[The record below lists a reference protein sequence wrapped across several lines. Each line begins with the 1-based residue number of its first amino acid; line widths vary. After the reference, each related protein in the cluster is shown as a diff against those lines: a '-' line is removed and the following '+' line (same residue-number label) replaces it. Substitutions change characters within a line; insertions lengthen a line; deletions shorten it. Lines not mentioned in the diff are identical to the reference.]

1 MSNADSAST
10 ARATPWI
17 GGGVLVALA
26 AAVLGRLGGAGLLEF
41 AWTRPLLFTA
51 AGGGGVLLCVAV
63 AYVGGRLLRRGSRQG
78 PSVHDEAAGNLP
90 AWVAAGASLTA
101 WLALTLSMF
110 IRPAWE
116 GTPSDL
122 WAWLKPYGLLLPPMA
137 AWAFTIPALVPHI
150 LPGGASVGVR
160 SVKEALIHVGLFAC
174 ALLSVLTT
182 AGIIAVLA
190 GESVAFFREVSPVAF
205 LTGTRW
211 TPQLEPRSFGILP
224 LLCGTLM
231 VAGGGLLIAVPV
243 GLGAAIFLSE
253 YAPPWVRSVL
263 KPVLEVLAGV
273 PTVVYGFFALAFVTP
288 YVLKPLF
295 PGIHQTNGLSAIIVV
310 GIMIIPTVSSLCD
323 DALRAVPRSLRDA
336 AYALSATRMEVSLR
350 VVLPGAASGV
360 MAAVLLALAR
370 AIGETMAVALAA
382 GMTPTLTLNPLV
394 SIQTM
399 TGYIVQASS
408 GDTPAGSLEFRT
420 IFAVGLA
427 LFAMTL
433 TVNLLAGRVLKR
445 FQEAYE

>member
-1 MSNADSAST
+1 MTNADMPSP
-10 ARATPWI
+10 ARAAPWI

-26 AAVLGRLGGAGLLEF
+26 AALVGRMWAATLLEF
-41 AWTRPLLFTA
+41 TWSRPALFTA
-51 AGGGGVLLCVAV
+51 MAAGAVLGASAIGYTV
-63 AYVGGRLLRRGSRQG
+63 GRLISGRKVGAASA
-78 PSVHDEAAGNLP
+78 HHEASGNLP
-90 AWVAAGASLTA
+90 AWAAGAGVLTA
-101 WLALTLSMF
+101 WIGLLTAILV
-110 IRPAWE
+110 RPVWD
-116 GTPSDL
+116 GVPPDL
-122 WAWLKPYGLLLPPMA
+122 WLWLKPYGLLLAPAA
-137 AWAFTIPALVPHI
+137 AWCFTIPALVPHI
-150 LPGGASVGVR
+150 LRGGASFRVR
-160 SVKEALIHVGLFAC
+160 SVKELLIHIGLFAC
-174 ALLSVLTT
+174 ALVSVLTT
-182 AGIIAVLA
+182 GGIIAVLA
-190 GESVAFFREVSPVAF
+190 GESIAFFREVSPIDF

-224 LLCGTLM
+224 LLGGTLM

-253 YAPPWVRSVL
+253 YAPPWLRSIL
-263 KPVLEVLAGV
+263 KPVLEVLAGI

-295 PGIHQTNGLSAIIVV
+295 PEIHQTNGLSAIIVV
-310 GIMIIPTVSSLCD
+310 GIMIIPTISSLCD

-360 MAAVLLALAR
+360 VAAVLLALAR

-420 IFAVGLA
+420 IFAVGLT
-427 LFAMTL
+427 LFAITL
-433 TVNLLAGRVLKR
+433 GVNLVATRVLKR
-445 FQEAYE
+445 FREAYE